1 MTKRLFISGAGGRI
15 GEGVINEHFSH
26 GDSNLQLVGINEPK
40 GIEWTLNVY
49 AEKDHAH
56 GKRDWQV
63 EKVGNN
69 ALNINGQVIPFFAET
84 NPDKIP
90 FKELGVQILIDAS
103 GFYGDPKEEKRAPE
117 LIGKPLTAEENGGR
131 IFLKYGIERVVETYP
146 AKTADINIITGVNH
160 LLYNPA
166 KHRVI
171 SNASCTT
178 KALSMP
184 LQVLLD
190 NGIGIDALLMD
201 TTHAETGKDLAKLF
215 GLLGSPTVNYDNLK
229 SMMRI
234 ATHSTG
240 AAKATGLVIPEL
252 KGKMGGMSYRVPAMD
267 GSFANLY
274 FVANSNEDITS
285 DKLNTLLRAAVQNPK
300 YLGRIGVFEENDME
314 TKDIVGRRENGVVV
328 PSKTAVIP
336 LPYGPE
342 GKKAAL
348 CLIVSGYDNEHG
360 SQIDPYK
367 VAAYIAS
374 KD

>member
-1 MTKRLFISGAGGRI
+1 MTKKLFINGAGGRI
-15 GEGVINEHFSH
+15 GEGVTFEHFSH

-40 GIEWTLNVY
+40 GLAETLKTY
-49 AEKDHAH
+49 AEEDHAH

-63 EKVGNN
+63 EQVGDN
-69 ALNINGQVIPFFAET
+69 AVRINGQVIPFFAEKD
-84 NPDKIP
+84 PSKIP
-90 FKELGVQILIDAS
+90 FGKLGAQIIIECS
-103 GFYGDPKEEKRAPE
+103 GFYGDPKEEKRAAH
-117 LIGKPLTAEENGGR
+117 LIGQPLSAEENGGR
-131 IFLKYGIERVVETYP
+131 VFLGLGIERVVETYP
-146 AKTADINIITGVNH
+146 AKTADMNMITGVNH
-160 LLYNPA
+160 ELYNPA
-166 KHRVI
+166 AHRVI

-184 LQVLLD
+184 LKALLD
-190 NGIGIDALLMD
+190 SGIGIDALLMD

-215 GLLGSPTVNYDNLK
+215 SLLDSKEVNYDQVKAL
-229 SMMRI
+229 MRI

-240 AAKATGLVIPEL
+240 AAKATGLVIPSL

-274 FVANSNEDITS
+274 FVANSDGDITS
-285 DKLNTLLRAAVQNPK
+285 EGLNGILRAAAQDPR
-300 YLGRIGVFEENDME
+300 YLGRMGVFEGKDME

-336 LPYGPE
+336 LPYGPA

-348 CLIVSGYDNEHG
+348 CLVVSGYDNEHG